1 MQAATFAPPQLTGHA
16 APLDLAALLGPAA
29 WQRLPA
35 AVRHR
40 FSAGHEA
47 VTYVGTLDLQCS
59 RIGRVFALL
68 SALMGSPLCATQA
81 AAVPA
86 SVHVQ
91 ANGHGGVTWT
101 RRLALP
107 GRAAMQIRSTKARGE
122 GGQLF
127 ERTDGGLG
135 MALAVFEQEGSLV
148 FESRR
153 YQWMLGRW
161 RLPVPTLFT
170 PGTCRVSHQDLGQ
183 GRFRFTLEMRHAL
196 WGRTFHQTGVFT
208 DPPAPSISAT
218 A

>member
-1 MQAATFAPPQLTGHA
+1 MQPATFAPSQPIGHA

-40 FSAGHEA
+40 FAAGHTA
-47 VTYVGTLDLQCS
+47 ATYVGTLDLQRS
-59 RIGRVFALL
+59 RIGRLFAAL
-68 SALMGSPLCATQA
+68 SALLGSPLCATQA

-91 ANGHGGVTWT
+91 ADGHGGVTWT

-107 GRAAMQIRSTKARGE
+107 GRGAMQIRSTKACGE
-122 GGQLF
+122 DGQLF

-135 MALAVFEQEGSLV
+135 MALAVFELEGSLV

-161 RLPVPTLFT
+161 RLPVPALFT

-196 WGRTFHQTGVFT
+196 WGRTFHQTGVFI
-208 DPPAPSISAT
+208 DPPALPVSAT
-218 A
+218 D